1 MSQSMNATG
10 RRPRP
15 RSRYTVFFG
24 DRSLWQTTSSPPA
37 SPVPAVRSWS
47 SRTSSATRT
56 RLSADRTSAGWSAS
70 HATWPSMK
78 LRTSRPCSSTP
89 RYRGAPEQP
98 CSSRWRSRL
107 RTNPAE
113 LGAGRRTVAPT
124 RTTAVTKPPDISC
137 SGAPPLSP
145 VTSASLAHRMPRRRF
160 QERSAQVKHQACLY
174 PALLHLLEALVD
186 LVQAACLADHPG
198 ASQRVELEDLGQVGA
213 GTDDRADDGDAVEH
227 GLEDGQPHVVVR
239 RQRDEDERATAA
251 QGPVRL
257 LERLRRDGD
266 RDCGIGTAELLDGLD
281 RVLHERVHRVV
292 GAELAGELEL
302 LVDQVHRDDRG
313 AEDLG
318 VLRVAAVQ
326 EVAGVELLLAQRLPA
341 GVAVLAGAAGVTEP
355 RQGDPVA
362 GGYLGHPG
370 TEALH
375 DPDPLV
381 AGDEGQV
388 WLDRPVAVRGV
399 DVGVAQAGGLDP
411 DDDLT
416 RARLGF
422 GYVLDQ
428 QRFGEVVDD
437 GGFHGGSPY
446 LQGPGLGTG
455 SRERRTAR

>member
-174 PALLHLLEALVD
+174 PALLHLLEAL
-186 LVQAACLADHPG
+186 
-198 ASQRVELEDLGQVGA
+198 GQVGA

-318 VLRVAAVQ
+318 VLHGQVTQPADAEHRDERGRAGAGDLDRLVRGDAGAGQRSGVERVDPLGNLGDVLGRRLRVLRVAAVQ

-370 TEALH
+370 TE
-375 DPDPLV
+375 
-381 AGDEGQV
+381 
-388 WLDRPVAVRGV
+388 
-399 DVGVAQAGGLDP
+399 
-411 DDDLT
+411 
-416 RARLGF
+416 
-422 GYVLDQ
+422 
-428 QRFGEVVDD
+428 
-437 GGFHGGSPY
+437 
-446 LQGPGLGTG
+446 
-455 SRERRTAR
+455 